1 MNLNKIQQ
9 QQQNKG
15 ILYLL
20 EYWMASEVSQR
31 KILYDIIYMW
41 NKKNK
46 LIEKRS
52 YLWLPELDN
61 WWEEKEDKR
70 YQTVQTSIYIKN
82 EYKIY
87 NVQHEHCN

>member
-41 NKKNK
+41 NKKK
-46 LIEKRS
+46 KI
-52 YLWLPELDN
+52 
-61 WWEEKEDKR
+61 
-70 YQTVQTSIYIKN
+70 TN
-82 EYKIY
+82 EQI
-87 NVQHEHCN
+87 